1 MHAGDL
7 KQQLAVATAEG
18 AEHNERAIQASTLVD
33 SLQTQVSFSESSH
46 FAWVCQ
52 PLLAFNGKLF
62 PCTRVALEHAIV
74 QSQGTGSLQH
84 LPACRDF

>member
-33 SLQTQVSFSESSH
+33 SLQSQVSSFSCFSPPKRPY
-46 FAWVCQ
+46 V
-52 PLLAFNGKLF
+52 
-62 PCTRVALEHAIV
+62 
-74 QSQGTGSLQH
+74 
-84 LPACRDF
+84 